1 MASRKRSA
9 ERFYLPPLSLLRAV
23 WKRKVSLCLIF
34 VAGCAITALVAY
46 EWPPTYKSEAVILV
60 ESQRIPQTFVAATVN
75 DDLKER
81 LSNLSAQILAYSRLL
96 EIVKKFDL
104 YHKERQNHVEEEIIE
119 TMRGDIDIQL
129 VKGWSQERPGAFKIS
144 YEGKNPSIVALV
156 ANELGNL
163 FIEENLRA
171 REVQAVGTSEFLDNQ
186 LADAKRRLEQQEAM
200 LSQYKLEHQGE
211 LPEQEN
217 TLIATLNRLQLQLQG
232 VQEALSRAQQNKIL
246 TEDSLQSGQA
256 TLAAMT
262 RIAERSDLTSGSN
275 AFASGDNPRSVKQ
288 LEAQLAELRNRYTED
303 YPEVQS
309 VKASLADAK
318 KRATEDHAGVSA
330 SEGAGVKATQPP
342 GSTTANLEEANID
355 DPSLAATLANERER
369 LNNLKAQQT
378 VTLKQ
383 IESLTSE
390 RQRILAQIGTIQSHV
405 DRLPVREQQM
415 ASVMRD
421 YEITKANYQSLLDKK
436 LAAGMAADMEKRQKS
451 ERFTML
457 EAARVPEVPFKPN
470 RPLWAAIGGIASL
483 LLAIAFAIGKAFQ
496 ENVVLG
502 EWELPKD
509 AVILGR
515 VPMIDTK
522 AVAAESGAHPLKRS
536 TAARVALSF
545 LIALVVLG
553 IGTGLYFGWRSF

>member
-1 MASRKRSA
+1 
-9 ERFYLPPLSLLRAV
+9 V
-23 WKRKVSLCLIF
+23 WKRKTSLSLLF
-34 VAGCAITALVAY
+34 VAGCVVTVAVTY
-46 EWPPTYKSEAVILV
+46 EWPPEYKSEAVILV
-60 ESQRIPQTFVAATVN
+60 ESQRIPQNFVTATVN

-81 LSNLSAQILAYSRLL
+81 LSSLSAQILAYSRLL

-104 YHKERQNHVEEEIIE
+104 YHKERQTHAEEEIIE
-119 TMRGDIDIQL
+119 LMRGDIDIQL
-129 VKGWSQERPGAFKIS
+129 VKGWSQERPGAFRIS
-144 YEGKNPSIVALV
+144 YEGKNPALVASV

-171 REVQAVGTSEFLDNQ
+171 REVQATGTSEFLDNQ
-186 LADAKRRLEQQEAM
+186 LADAKGRLEEQESR

-217 TLIATLNRLQLQLQG
+217 SLIASLNRLQVQLQG
-232 VQEALSRAQQNKIL
+232 IQDALSRAQQNKIL
-246 TEDSLQSGQA
+246 IQDALEAGQA

-262 RIAERSDLTSGSN
+262 RIGERSVTVGTN
-275 AFASGDNPRSVKQ
+275 ASGTGNDPRSIKQ
-288 LEAQLAELRNRYTED
+288 LEAQLAELRRRYTED

-309 VKASLADAK
+309 VKASLAEAK
-318 KRATEDHAGVSA
+318 KRATESQAGA
-330 SEGAGVKATQPP
+330 PAGEGTLAKAAKQP
-342 GSTTANLEEANID
+342 GSPKPDVEEADID

-369 LNNLKAQQT
+369 LNNLKAQQAVT
-378 VTLKQ
+378 VKQ

-390 RQRILAQIGTIQSHV
+390 RQQILAQINSIQSHV

-457 EAARVPEVPFKPN
+457 EPARIPEVPFKPN
-470 RPLWAAIGGIASL
+470 RPLVGAIGAVLSL
-483 LLAIAFAIGKAFQ
+483 LVAMAFVIARTFQ

-509 AVILGR
+509 VLILGR
-515 VPMIDTK
+515 VPMIDVK
-522 AVAAESGAHPLKRS
+522 AFATESGANPFKRS
-536 TAARVALSF
+536 TVARLAVSF
-545 LIALVVLG
+545 LIAIIVLG
-553 IGTGLYFGWRSF
+553 IGTGLYFGWQSL